1 MNSQCMLSSVTV
13 FALIP
18 TFRTHSHKMGWQGA
32 PPRCP
37 ASVLHQMT
45 PRDTRRRTP
54 ARRSR
59 SGRRTRASLSV
70 WTWSRRRPLLCP
82 SASMTTL
89 RSSLIRLQSK
99 YFVGITKNSLFLFF
113 ISIGKFIAVFRA

>member
-59 SGRRTRASLSV
+59 SGRRTRASRSV

-99 YFVGITKNSLFLFF
+99 YFVGITKNSLFLAHL
-113 ISIGKFIAVFRA
+113 SYCGQ